1 MSAESFLSSAVEIAV
16 GLAGFAGIIA
26 AIRQRGVS
34 SWAREQQ
41 ILLRMLLTASAM
53 AITFALLPPIL
64 VEAQVPQPAIWRIGS
79 LAFIL
84 WQIGIAIHRVRQF
97 RESGTQ
103 SPIPRIVYAW
113 IAAMVLLQ
121 AFNVVLGV
129 SWPYLL
135 ARFALLVNSFVFFLI
150 LLLGRTDEESV
161 SA

>member
-1 MSAESFLSSAVEIAV
+1 
-16 GLAGFAGIIA
+16 
-26 AIRQRGVS
+26 
-34 SWAREQQ
+34 
-41 ILLRMLLTASAM
+41 
-53 AITFALLPPIL
+53 
-64 VEAQVPQPAIWRIGS
+64 
-79 LAFIL
+79 
-84 WQIGIAIHRVRQF
+84 VRQF

-135 ARFALLVNSFVFFLI
+135 AIFALLVNSFVFFLI